1 MEPRFFLPSKYLPDE
16 ARRREWE
23 AGTLH
28 RLEEA
33 GKVACAQCWIYQT
46 WLKLTQAGFPCS
58 LVDEMPSAGL
68 VVTLTGFLPRDFR
81 PPDGVFLAGI
91 VADFAAHPGAHVQ
104 ILQNAAHAERHREA
118 VFMPLWTQPGL
129 VPRDSSRGE
138 RFETVAFFG
147 DPGNLDPAL
156 RDPAWQKMLRD
167 ELGLRFEVRAADQ
180 WHNYED
186 VDCVVAV
193 RAFDGR
199 RHIHKPATKLYNA
212 WLAGVPFIGGPDSAY
227 QAEGEEAY
235 LKIGTLGEL
244 TNALRLLKSDPA
256 FRRTLAAEGSRRAPA
271 YTHEAITQ
279 RWITLLRN
287 DLPSRARA
295 WKETPA
301 WRRSLH
307 TATQSAVYFI
317 ENKLG
322 RFRKD

>member
-1 MEPRFFLPSKYLPDE
+1 MEPQFFLPSKYLPDE

-58 LVDEMPSAGL
+58 LVDEMPSSGL

-81 PPDGVFLAGI
+81 PPPDVFLAGI
-91 VADFAAHPGAHVQ
+91 VADFASHPGAQVQ
-104 ILQNAAHAERHREA
+104 ILQNAAHAARHREA

-129 VPRDSSRGE
+129 IPRDALRGE
-138 RFETVAFFG
+138 KFETVAFFG

-167 ELGLRFEVRAADQ
+167 ELGLRFEVRTADQ
-180 WHNYED
+180 WHDYAD

-193 RAFDGR
+193 RGFDGR

-227 QAEGEEAY
+227 AAEGEEAY
-235 LKIGTLGEL
+235 LKIATLDEL
-244 TNALRLLKSDPA
+244 TNALRLLKADPA

-279 RWITLLRN
+279 RWITLLRD
-287 DLPSRARA
+287 DLPTRARA

-307 TATQSAVYFI
+307 TATQSAAYFI

-322 RFRKD
+322 RFRRD